1 MKNID
6 HYGHWYNEDDKKYI
20 IPREKVS
27 LEFMKKLKLKNNP
40 LILDAGCGDGRFTE
54 FIIKQF
60 GTNVKGLEY
69 SKEGLEICKK
79 KKIDIKFA
87 DFNEKLPFKEKYF
100 DVIYAGE
107 VIEHLY
113 NPDKFLE
120 ECNRVLKDDGFI
132 IITTPNLCNWY
143 NRVLMLFGIQPI
155 FIETSTLDTRV
166 GAGILKVLKRDHH
179 PVGHIRIFNATA
191 LEDIFKLQNF
201 KIIKKQGVIF
211 EHFPK
216 KLLFL
221 DKFFTNFY
229 TLSSSFVVVA
239 KKIKKQEN

>member
-1 MKNID
+1 MKTID
-6 HYGHWYNEDDKKYI
+6 HYGHWYTNEGKNLNYI
-20 IPREKVS
+20 IPREKSS
-27 LEFMKKLKLKNNP
+27 LEIMKKLRLNKDSVV
-40 LILDAGCGDGRFTE
+40 LDAGCGDGRFTE
-54 FIIKQF
+54 VILK
-60 GTNVKGLEY
+60 TLKVKLKGL
-69 SKEGLEICKK
+69 
-79 KKIDIKFA
+79 DVDFA
-87 DFNEKLPFKEKYF
+87 DFNEKIPFKDKTF

-113 NPDKFLE
+113 DPDKFLD
-120 ECNRVLKDDGFI
+120 ECNRVLKDNGFL

-155 FIETSTLDTRV
+155 FIETSTKDTRV
-166 GAGILKVLKRDHH
+166 GAGILKVLKKDYH
-179 PVGHIRIFNATA
+179 PVGHVRIFNATA
-191 LEDIFKLQNF
+191 LEDIFKLHNF
-201 KIIKKQGVIF
+201 KIVKKQGEVF

-239 KKIKKQEN
+239 KKIKKQENQPV